1 MPSSDAV
8 RTLHLKPGRTKP
20 LLMGHPWVFADS
32 VADIEGDEEADVV
45 RVMDPD
51 GRVVGRGLYS
61 PQSAIRVRLVER
73 GDSGVDFEALLRE
86 RIDSA
91 VRLRARLFP
100 DADNT
105 NVYRLVH
112 SEGDGLPGLV
122 VDRLGDVLVAQFAT
136 RPMHARREALTRI
149 LLERTGATRLVSRP
163 AGFEREEGI
172 PPDESPFVVGPR
184 PKGPL
189 QVRER
194 GLSIE
199 VSPLE
204 GQKTGHFAD
213 QRENRVI
220 VGALARELSVLDL
233 YCGTGGFA
241 LQALQNGAA
250 TVLGVDSS
258 ARAIETA
265 TRNATHNEFTDGAV
279 FERGDVT
286 DVLQRLR
293 EDKLNF
299 DLVVLDP
306 PNLMPSKGSEAR
318 AWKTYREL
326 NVRALA
332 RVEPGGFLATFS
344 CSPRMNADKLLELV
358 QSAGRD
364 CRRFV
369 RVLHQLHA
377 GPDHP
382 IAPGAPAS
390 RYLSGFVCQVQPW

>member
-1 MPSSDAV
+1 
-8 RTLHLKPGRTKP
+8 
-20 LLMGHPWVFADS
+20 MGHPWVFADS
-32 VADIEGDEEADVV
+32 VAAIEGDDASDVV
-45 RVMDPD
+45 RVIDPE

-61 PQSAIRVRLVER
+61 PRSAIRVRLVER
-73 GDSGVDFEALLRE
+73 GDSGVDLEEVLRARIEAAVGLRE
-86 RIDSA
+86 
-91 VRLRARLFP
+91 RLFP
-100 DADNT
+100 DSEDTDA
-105 NVYRLVH
+105 YRLVH

-136 RPMHARREALTRI
+136 HPMHARRDELAR
-149 LLERTGATRLVSRP
+149 LLRERTGAAAVIGRP

-172 PPDESPFVVGPR
+172 VPDAQPYIVGANPSPPLWVH
-184 PKGPL
+184 
-189 QVRER
+189 ER
-194 GLSIE
+194 GMALE
-199 VSPLE
+199 VAPLA

-220 VGALARELSVLDL
+220 VGALSRGLRVLDL

-241 LQALQNGAA
+241 IQALRNGAA
-250 TVLGVDSS
+250 GALAVDSS
-258 ARAIETA
+258 GHALDTAR
-265 TRNATHNEFTDGAV
+265 RNAERNGCADRAV

-286 DVLQRLR
+286 DVLRRLR
-293 EDKLNF
+293 EDGLTF
-299 DLVVLDP
+299 DCVVLDP
-306 PNLMPSKGSEAR
+306 PNLMPTKGSAAK

-326 NVRALA
+326 NVRAMT

-344 CSPRMNADKLLELV
+344 CSPRMDADKLLDLA

-369 RVLHQLHA
+369 RVVHQLHA

-390 RYLSGFVCQVQPW
+390 RYLSGYVLQVRPW